1 MNREDKHFVFT
12 TGGQLYSLP
21 LETVVEISQSL
32 IFSTLPPMVHG
43 VIGTVQLDN
52 LPVPVVDPA
61 LLHDTEAKHRAPEA
75 DQGYIVARDDHGKL
89 AILLDSFHRIESNL
103 RTPASEESE
112 ESTEPVMREGLISNV
127 ALLDHTPVFEVNT
140 RFILSQM
147 RTKISFQEHSFSGK
161 EKRSAAEI
169 QSPGEITAHRCLCF
183 YIDAMQLGVPIAEVV
198 EVVDNVQVTP
208 LFKVTPYLRGLI
220 NVRGRV
226 FPCVD
231 ISSHIGL
238 PYRPL
243 NENTKFILL
252 RYREH
257 EIAVCV
263 TAISMMREFEPNI
276 LQSSEGLFDQEL
288 GKVVSLVARLE
299 KEMVLI
305 VSSRAIVESDHLK
318 SYYRDMDE

>member
-1 MNREDKHFVFT
+1 MVREDKHFVFI
-12 TGGQLYSLP
+12 TGGQMYSLP

-32 IFSTLPPMVHG
+32 VFSQLPSMVPG

-61 LLHDTEAKHRAPEA
+61 LLHDADGVRKTPEP
-75 DQGYIVARDDHGKL
+75 DQGYIVARDEHGKL
-89 AILLDSFHRIESNL
+89 AILLDSFYRIESNL
-103 RTPASEESE
+103 SAPATEETE
-112 ESTEPVMREGLISNV
+112 EPVMREGLISNV
-127 ALLDHTPVFEVNT
+127 ALLEYKPVFEVNAQY
-140 RFILSQM
+140 ILSQM
-147 RTKISFQEHSFSGK
+147 REKISFQEHSSLGK
-161 EKRSAAEI
+161 GSHTTAKDQNA
-169 QSPGEITAHRCLCF
+169 GEISAHRCLCF
-183 YIDAMQLGVPIAEVV
+183 YIDSMQLGVPIAEVV

-231 ISSHIGL
+231 ISNHIGL

-263 TAISMMREFEPNI
+263 TAISMMREFEPKI

-318 SYYRDMDE
+318 NYYRDMEE